1 MNTQTLT
8 LTLVQSP
15 GGASGESRQ
24 VPSSG
29 MTIGRGAQCDWVLPD
44 PQRSLSRTHCRL
56 EWVDGGWR
64 VRDLSSNGTFVNGD
78 PDPVGQE
85 RTRNLHDGDRVRLG
99 DYELTLQLR
108 QPAPT
113 VSPFG
118 AQPAASLFGD
128 PGPGLGFAGVRLPGL
143 DDPLPAA
150 RAPWQPPPA
159 VHDHSP
165 ATSDAFM
172 PPAVMPA
179 PAASASPAGSSQA
192 VPDDWFRSALIGKPS
207 ATSRAVPAPEE
218 PFGHPQGPS
227 AASAPPLAPSPPSAR
242 AAQAPVPAFGV
253 PPTDWMPS
261 IEPSREAAPAPAPPP
276 VAVQPVA
283 SPPMAH
289 FGAEVAPRAQP
300 PLSATPS
307 ATVAPAAASP
317 QPGSGSSLSSLAL
330 LMEAAGLPPDTA
342 QRATAD
348 PDAALRQAGAVLLA
362 AVAGLRSLLVARG
375 LVKREFRIEQTM
387 LRPKDNNPLKFAAS
401 DELALASLMDPRMK
415 GLEAVEQAIGDLTEH
430 EVAVLRATQAAARAM
445 LESLSP
451 TLLEQEDA
459 GGGLLPG
466 ATEKRLWQAYQRRHA
481 KLLAQLEDDFESAF
495 GTAFARAYEQAVRGK
510 GSRS

>member
-24 VPSSG
+24 VPPLG
-29 MTIGRGAQCDWVLPD
+29 MAIGRGAQCDWVLPD

-56 EWVDGGWR
+56 EWADGGWR

-78 PDPVGQE
+78 PDPVGQD
-85 RTRNLHDGDRVRLG
+85 RTRKLRDGDRLRLG

-118 AQPAASLFGD
+118 AQPAASLFGE

-165 ATSDAFM
+165 ATSDAFI
-172 PPAVMPA
+172 PPAVMPVPA
-179 PAASASPAGSSQA
+179 AAVSPAASAHA
-192 VPDDWFRSALIGKPS
+192 VPDDWFRSALIGKPGG
-207 ATSRAVPAPEE
+207 ASRAVPAAEE
-218 PFGHPQGPS
+218 PFGQAQGPS
-227 AASAPPLAPSPPSAR
+227 AAAAPPPPSAPAER
-242 AAQAPVPAFGV
+242 AAQAPVPAYGV

-261 IEPSREAAPAPAPPP
+261 IDPPREAAPVPASPP
-276 VAVQPVA
+276 VAFQPLASTPVA
-283 SPPMAH
+283 P
-289 FGAEVAPRAQP
+289 FGAEPAPRVRA
-300 PLSATPS
+300 PLTPAPAAT
-307 ATVAPAAASP
+307 AAPAAASA
-317 QPGSGSSLSSLAL
+317 QPGRGSSLSSLAL
-330 LMEAAGLPPDTA
+330 LMDGAGLPPDSLH
-342 QRATAD
+342 RAAAD

-401 DELALASLMDPRMK
+401 DELALASLLDPRMK
-415 GLEAVEQAIGDLTEH
+415 GLQAVEQAIGDLTEH

-451 TLLEQEDA
+451 ALLEQEDA

-495 GTAFARAYEQAVRGK
+495 GTAFARAYEQAVRGT
-510 GSRS
+510 GSPS